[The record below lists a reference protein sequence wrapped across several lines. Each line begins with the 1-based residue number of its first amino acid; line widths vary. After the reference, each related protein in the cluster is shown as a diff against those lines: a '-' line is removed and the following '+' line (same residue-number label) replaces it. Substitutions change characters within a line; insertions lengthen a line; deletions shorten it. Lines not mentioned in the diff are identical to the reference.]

1 MPYTDPRFTDPTV
14 SAHRQI
20 VERHP
25 LFATRLCYQTEG
37 FFWSWASASDFR
49 SELDALRSWRRASAS
64 KRPPGAASNAGPP
77 RMQGAHDGASLTAT
91 ESREANAVPEA
102 ESVDQNPG
110 GVGSFGGGHGSRHS
124 QPCSESSARAI
135 DDLYPNPT
143 EVFIDLSVLSLAS
156 TADSP
161 IVSEREHSSQG
172 ERRHRRV
179 RRRRSSRSST
189 RSAPDYVEIDTSSL
203 VFNLTPS
210 DVYEGPNDFVT
221 Y

>member
-1 MPYTDPRFTDPTV
+1 MPPQASTSYTDPAV
-14 SAHRQI
+14 SVNRKI
-20 VERHP
+20 IERHP

-64 KRPPGAASNAGPP
+64 KRPTGATANAGPP
-77 RMQGAHDGASLTAT
+77 RTQDGHDSASMTAAG
-91 ESREANAVPEA
+91 SREDADNAGLVANGVE
-102 ESVDQNPG
+102 QNLLLDD
-110 GVGSFGGGHGSRHS
+110 S
-124 QPCSESSARAI
+124 QGIKYSQSCSDSDARAV

-156 TADSP
+156 AVETPTA
-161 IVSEREHSSQG
+161 SEREHSSQG

-189 RSAPDYVEIDTSSL
+189 RPVLDCVEMDMSVGAPACPEGTSSL
-203 VFNLTPS
+203 CS
-210 DVYEGPNDFVT
+210 
-221 Y
+221 